1 VIAVARN
8 RHHDQAA
15 HARGS
20 ICKIWV
26 SGGGSIWAG
35 VQLDLLYGASSCVG
49 GGFERARG
57 SSTASQGDAAQ
68 LLLVLGRC

>member
-8 RHHDQAA
+8 GHHDQAA

-26 SGGGSIWAG
+26 SGGGSIWAE
-35 VQLDLLYGASSCVG
+35 GAARPTVRGKRLRG
-49 GGFERARG
+49 GGFELARG

-68 LLLVLGRC
+68 LLLVSGRC

>member
-1 VIAVARN
+1 MTRRRTQGGVSARS
-8 RHHDQAA
+8 
-15 HARGS
+15 GS
-20 ICKIWV
+20 AGV
-26 SGGGSIWAG
+26 DRSGRG
-35 VQLDLLYGASSCVG
+35 VQLDLPYGASSCVG